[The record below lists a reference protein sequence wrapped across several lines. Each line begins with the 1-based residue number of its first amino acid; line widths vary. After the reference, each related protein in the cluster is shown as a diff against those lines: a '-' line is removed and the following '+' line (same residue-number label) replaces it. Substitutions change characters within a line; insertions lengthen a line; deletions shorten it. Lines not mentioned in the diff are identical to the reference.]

1 MTDLDALRAR
11 VGAATG
17 PDSKLDFDLWVALV
31 NGGKVPDVPTSQR
44 YLYDAPFTAFIDAAL
59 ALVERLL
66 PGFPREWAWRLFT
79 IPGAPPE
86 VRYEASVFKPWRGAA
101 FDWRKSAPTAPLA
114 ILAALL
120 AALPASTKEMN
131 DV

>member
-1 MTDLDALRAR
+1 MSNLDALRAR
-11 VGAATG
+11 IGAATG
-17 PDSKLDFDLWVALV
+17 PDDQIDDQLVRLLAPEWEQLSLDGHINL
-31 NGGKVPDVPTSQR
+31 
-44 YLYDAPFTAFIDAAL
+44 TASVDDAL